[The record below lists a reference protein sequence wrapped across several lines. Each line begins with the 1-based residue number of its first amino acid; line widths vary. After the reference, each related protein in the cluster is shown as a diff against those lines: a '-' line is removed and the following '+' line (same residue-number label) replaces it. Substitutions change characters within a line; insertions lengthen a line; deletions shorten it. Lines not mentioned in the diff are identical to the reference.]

1 MQDIKFHEVVEVIC
15 KEDTRYDRRAY
26 GFVRAGLDFTVG
38 EIRKKTPLKTA
49 KSGTPVSRHIS
60 APQLL
65 DGMRAFTLDQFGPLS
80 KTVLHEWGVR
90 CCRDFGEIVY
100 NLIEHGIFTKTPEDN
115 REDFIEVFSFEDA
128 FEKPF
133 WPESRRNS
141 QGGRGRQTERAH
153 ACAAGVAG
161 GVA

>member
-38 EIRKKTPLKTA
+38 EIRKKIPLKTIKA
-49 KSGTPVSRHIS
+49 GGPVSRHIS

-65 DGMRAFTLDQFGPLS
+65 EGMRAFTLDQFGPLS
-80 KTVLHEWGVR
+80 KTVLNEWGVKR
-90 CCRDFGEIVY
+90 CCDFGEIVY
-100 NLIEHGIFTKTPEDN
+100 NLIEHGIFSKTPEDN
-115 REDFIEVFSFEDA
+115 RGDFTEVFSFENA

-133 WPESRRNS
+133 WPKNR
-141 QGGRGRQTERAH
+141 RGRQGRRKGQKESAH
-153 ACAAGVAG
+153 ACAAGGEA
-161 GVA
+161 